1 MYLTAKENNIKT
13 LVAFNYRKTPA
24 VQLAKKYIEEGAIGE
39 ILDFRGTYLQD
50 WSADPE
56 SPLSWRFQKNICG
69 SGALGDIGTHVV
81 DMLRFLVGDFKKVNA
96 RTAKNRPQP
105 VHSYSRYVSFLLL
118 FHILNFPYIK
128 NPPVYKF

>member
-1 MYLTAKENNIKT
+1 MDFKCNIIISSPCISCCFNASKGSI
-13 LVAFNYRKTPA
+13 FNYRKTPA

-96 RTAKNRPQP
+96 RTATYIPDQLTNP
-105 VHSYSRYVSFLLL
+105 VNKFL
-118 FHILNFPYIK
+118 
-128 NPPVYKF
+128 